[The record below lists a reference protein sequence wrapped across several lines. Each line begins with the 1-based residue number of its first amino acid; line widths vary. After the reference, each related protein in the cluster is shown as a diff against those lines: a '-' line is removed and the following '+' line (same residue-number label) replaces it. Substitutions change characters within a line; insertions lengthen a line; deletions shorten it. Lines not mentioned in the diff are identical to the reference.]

1 MEKAYQY
8 WKRFQ
13 DRFLA
18 PITAFVFLGPILL
31 ACVEVIRRYF
41 FGESWDWQQD
51 VVTYFILSATYLF
64 FSVTERQGMHLKLT
78 LFTSLFSKKVHP
90 GMGHAMRL
98 LAQLAS
104 VLYLGY
110 FTIYGVKVTHTTYS
124 SGRLVLSQSMAF
136 WPFFLIL
143 TIGMGLMII
152 SFLFEIFRE
161 VQAMRGKQALV
172 EEAASAHSTD

>member
-8 WKRFQ
+8 WKSFQ

-18 PITAFVFLGPILL
+18 PITALVFLGPIIL
-31 ACVEVIRRYF
+31 ACIEVIRRYF
-41 FGESWDWQQD
+41 FGASWDWQQD
-51 VVTYFILSATYLF
+51 VVTYFIISATYLF
-64 FSVTERQGMHLKLT
+64 FSITERQGMHLKLS
-78 LFTSLFSKKVHP
+78 LFISLFSRKVHP
-90 GMGHAMRL
+90 MVGHLMRL

-110 FTIYGVKVTHTTYS
+110 FTIYGVKMTQGTYS
-124 SGRLVLSQSMAF
+124 AGRLVLSQCMVF

-143 TIGMGLMII
+143 SVGMGFMLI
-152 SFLFEIFRE
+152 SFLFDIFRE
-161 VQAMRGKQALV
+161 IQAMRGKVVLV

>member
-8 WKRFQ
+8 WKWLQ

-18 PITAFVFLGPILL
+18 PITAVVFLAPIILG
-31 ACVEVIRRYF
+31 CVEVIRRYF
-41 FGESWDWQQD
+41 FGVSWDWQQD

-64 FSVTERQGMHLKLT
+64 FSITERQGMHLKVT
-78 LFTSLFSKKVHP
+78 LFTSLLSRKVHP
-90 GMGHAMRL
+90 AMGHIMSL
-98 LAQLAS
+98 LALLAS

-110 FTIYGVKVTHTTYS
+110 FTLYGLKVTQTTYA
-124 SGRLVLSQSMAF
+124 SGRLVLSQSMVF

-143 TIGMGLMII
+143 TVGMGLMII

-161 VQAMRGKQALV
+161 IQAMRGKQVLV
-172 EEAASAHSTD
+172 EETASAHSTD